1 MSHLYLKLGIGT
13 VIALRF
19 SRANTIFTL
28 VYKGNLYMMEIF
40 VLIMKANLSVTDNNN
55 RASNTTQTM
64 NASSN
69 TEMKRCPINNTFKII
84 GKKFTILIL
93 RNMINGNQNRFNQ
106 LLNSIEESNPKTLSA
121 RLKEME
127 KMGLI
132 KRKVYYNQSPVRI
145 EYYPTEKG
153 LALQPILDM
162 MAAYSMKYCS
172 KDVFK
177 DSKPREFKQVYGRE
191 IETEIPR

>member
-1 MSHLYLKLGIGT
+1 
-13 VIALRF
+13 
-19 SRANTIFTL
+19 
-28 VYKGNLYMMEIF
+28 MMKIF
-40 VLIMKANLSVTDNNN
+40 VPMKANLSVTDNNN
-55 RASNTTQTM
+55 TTASTAQIINPS
-64 NASSN
+64 NN
-69 TEMKRCPINNTFKII
+69 TEMKCCPINNTFKII

-106 LLNSIEESNPKTLSA
+106 LLNSIEESNPKTLST

-127 KMGLI
+127 KIGLI
-132 KRKVYYNQSPVRI
+132 KRRVYHNQTPVRV

-177 DSKPREFKQVYGRE
+177 DSKPREFRHIYGRD